1 MAHLELDETMTKI
14 LMIAEMNYT
23 QFQKDF
29 EASCEAAGVEPSQ
42 AALIDYFDHLKLFY
56 ESELD
61 K

>member
-1 MAHLELDETMTKI
+1 MARLELSEEMTKI
-14 LMIAEMNYT
+14 LMIAEMSYR
-23 QFQKDF
+23 QFQNDF

-56 ESELD
+56 ESELE